1 VSPER
6 PVPRE
11 GATQGRP
18 GAGTAKRLFTEA
30 YDAAAAGFAR
40 SADRLVYA
48 YLARPL
54 ARALAEADGPV
65 LDVAAGPGEAD
76 QLGQEPAVATSR

>member
-1 VSPER
+1 M
-6 PVPRE
+6 PRE

-30 YDAAAAGFAR
+30 YDA
-40 SADRLVYA
+40 
-48 YLARPL
+48 
-54 ARALAEADGPV
+54 
-65 LDVAAGPGEAD
+65 D